1 MKLDV
6 CFEDE
11 SETTSRCDLPSALDL
26 FREARQ
32 NAYGILY
39 NAKQKQI
46 GEGKM
51 SRAELDNSL
60 LVKEWYT
67 KLSTKLCT
75 EVSEILGENRQ
86 RARPPPY
93 SLILASLKLA
103 QCL

>member
-1 MKLDV
+1 MSEWTSEWPSTYVSILVCSRPQCTPFPPLLLPFTSLSGAIKLDV

-46 GEGKM
+46 SEGKM

-60 LVKEWYT
+60 LVKEW
-67 KLSTKLCT
+67 
-75 EVSEILGENRQ
+75 
-86 RARPPPY
+86 
-93 SLILASLKLA
+93 
-103 QCL
+103 

>member
-51 SRAELDNSL
+51 SKAELDNSL
-60 LVKEWYT
+60 HVKEW
-67 KLSTKLCT
+67 
-75 EVSEILGENRQ
+75 
-86 RARPPPY
+86 
-93 SLILASLKLA
+93 
-103 QCL
+103 